1 MEMSRRCVPFTPP
14 WKPLAEMTVTIV
26 STAGAHLVDQ
36 QPFDT
41 RGDTTWR
48 LIPSDADTARFTITH
63 GAPDDH
69 YDRSEARQDI
79 NVIFPLDRLR
89 ELAAAG
95 TIAGTAGRHFSLMG
109 YAVRLRQFYD
119 ETAPAVA
126 REVERTGADAA
137 VLTAG

>member
-1 MEMSRRCVPFTPP
+1 MEMARRCVPFTPP
-14 WKPLAEMTVTIV
+14 WKPLADMTVTIV
-26 STAGAHLVDQ
+26 STAGVHLADQ
-36 QPFDT
+36 APFDT
-41 RGDTTWR
+41 RGDTSWR
-48 LIPSDADTARFTITH
+48 EIPGDADTARFTITH
-63 GAPDDH
+63 GAPEDH

-95 TIAGTAGRHFSLMG
+95 MIAGVANRHFSLMG
-109 YAVRLRQFYD
+109 YAMRLRQFYD
-119 ETAPAVA
+119 QAAPAVA